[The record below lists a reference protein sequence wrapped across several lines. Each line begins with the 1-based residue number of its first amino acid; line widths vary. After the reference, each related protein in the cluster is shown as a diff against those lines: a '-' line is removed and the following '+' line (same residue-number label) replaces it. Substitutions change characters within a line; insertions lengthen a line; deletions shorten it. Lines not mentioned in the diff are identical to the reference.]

1 MGLPEIKKAENF
13 AGVQGP
19 QAPVGCRGN
28 APAGGFGGFAPQPLK
43 TFYYLNI
50 NWKPLLA
57 AFFQFREKIELSK
70 MLQGEG

>member
-28 APAGGFGGFAPQPLK
+28 APAGGPGGLRPPAAEDF
-43 TFYYLNI
+43 
-50 NWKPLLA
+50 LLFEHQLEA
-57 AFFQFREKIELSK
+57 SPGSFFSI
-70 MLQGEG
+70 